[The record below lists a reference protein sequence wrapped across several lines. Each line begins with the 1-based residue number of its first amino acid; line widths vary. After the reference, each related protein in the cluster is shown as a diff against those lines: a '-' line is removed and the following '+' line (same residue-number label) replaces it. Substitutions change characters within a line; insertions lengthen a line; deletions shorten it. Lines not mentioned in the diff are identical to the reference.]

1 MRKVLAISMVLA
13 TAIYGGRVEP
23 QGASRQEDA
32 VSELERVHPAGAAA
46 APALPDRRL
55 ADGNV
60 PPKRPNR
67 HEERNGDRPLDAR
80 YFQGQPAASV

>member
-23 QGASRQEDA
+23 QSTSREDDA
-32 VSELERVHPAGAAA
+32 VSELERVHLAAAAA

-55 ADGNV
+55 ADANV

-67 HEERNGDRPLDAR
+67 HEERNGDRPLDAQ